1 MSVCEIQRN
10 GTLSKTTS
18 LYDVAHGPLKHSQD
32 KLYLSLVSARAS
44 GAVQQVDCRI
54 PVQFTGVFA
63 HNVVMFQYDAS
74 GFCGHVVLNG
84 SHAGL
89 S

>member
-1 MSVCEIQRN
+1 MLSFILLLWIALCVLEPFLIMRQIQRCHLLLFDDTFC
-10 GTLSKTTS
+10 G
-18 LYDVAHGPLKHSQD
+18 
-32 KLYLSLVSARAS
+32 S
-44 GAVQQVDCRI
+44 GFPAFVLA
-54 PVQFTGVFA
+54 FLFA

-74 GFCGHVVLNG
+74 GFCGHVVLSG

>member
-1 MSVCEIQRN
+1 M
-10 GTLSKTTS
+10 LSFI
-18 LYDVAHGPLKHSQD
+18 LLLWFALCVIEPFLI
-32 KLYLSLVSARAS
+32 SLV
-44 GAVQQVDCRI
+44 AVCRHVLRI
-54 PVQFTGVFA
+54 SLPAFVLAFLFA